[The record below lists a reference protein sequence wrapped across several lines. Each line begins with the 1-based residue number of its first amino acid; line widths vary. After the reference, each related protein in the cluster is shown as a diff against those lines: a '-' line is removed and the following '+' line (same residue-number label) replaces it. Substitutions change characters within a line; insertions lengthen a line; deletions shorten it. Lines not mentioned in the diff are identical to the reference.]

1 MGRTPGRVQHYRS
14 LFLFMTYRK
23 GQTDC
28 TVHYVIYTVGKYA
41 IFAAD
46 DVFCEGCRLLMM
58 MIQDFP
64 ALLCKDY

>member
-1 MGRTPGRVQHYRS
+1 
-14 LFLFMTYRK
+14 MTYRK